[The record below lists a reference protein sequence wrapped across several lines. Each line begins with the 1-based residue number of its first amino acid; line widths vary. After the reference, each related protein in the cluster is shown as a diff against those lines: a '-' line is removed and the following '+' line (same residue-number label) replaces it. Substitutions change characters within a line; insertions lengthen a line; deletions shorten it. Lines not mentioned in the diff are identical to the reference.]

1 MCFCWSCAE
10 ASAWTAPL
18 LRSGIG
24 LPVVRLPIEAMGD
37 RVELADHHGDGD
49 DFHLLLPQPPGDQG

>member
-1 MCFCWSCAE
+1 VLLLEVRGSVGLD
-10 ASAWTAPL
+10 SPL
-18 LRSGIG
+18 RSSGIG

>member
-1 MCFCWSCAE
+1 
-10 ASAWTAPL
+10 
-18 LRSGIG
+18 
-24 LPVVRLPIEAMGD
+24 MGD